1 MFDKKVC
8 PFSAELLFSRFAF
21 LPSDKELRIKKK
33 PGKHGSKA
41 ARPIVT
47 VLFYSCY
54 FVALDLECSVREF
67 DKRSVILR

>member
-8 PFSAELLFSRFAF
+8 PFSAELLFSCFAVL
-21 LPSDKELRIKKK
+21 LPEINLRIKKK

-47 VLFYSCY
+47 VLFYSRY
-54 FVALDLECSVREF
+54 LVAFDFECLVREF
-67 DKRSVILR
+67 DERSVILR